1 MLGVFGLSPREHE
14 RRLQVGVGAI
24 TSVALLYA
32 LWMLPRGGFV
42 PAELLPEVK
51 VRRLRSAPHAVQ
63 ETDSGFERL
72 YDPPGVLGAAVFTGP
87 SVERAVDRAA
97 RFTPIVQRYV
107 LLDRFNEPLT
117 SSVEGVAREW
127 GVGVLSVSE
136 RCATRVLV
144 PAADAVTGVPSAYRW
159 WIAELAYESY
169 LYESAH
175 SAS

>member
-1 MLGVFGLSPREHE
+1 MLGAFGPNPREHE
-14 RRLQVGVGAI
+14 RRLQLGVGAI

-32 LWMLPRGGFV
+32 LWMLPRGGLV
-42 PAELLPEVK
+42 PAEVLPEMK

-63 ETDSGFERL
+63 ETDGGFERL
-72 YDPPGVLGAAVFTGP
+72 YDPPGVLGAAVFTGR
-87 SVERAVDRAA
+87 SVERVVDRAA

-107 LLDRFNEPLT
+107 LLERFNEPLA
-117 SSVEGVAREW
+117 SSVESVAREW

-136 RCATRVLV
+136 RCGTRVLI
-144 PAADAVTGVPSAYRW
+144 PAADAVIGMPSAYRW